1 MAALEARSHVPLFS
15 ASSYYPI
22 YIWRWSLHDT
32 QPNSIDLSLPTTHTV
47 PISLESKWPSR
58 AAGRPCSSSHWW
70 CWRRRRR
77 HCRRRPH
84 TAATTTATSGAP
96 TASRTPTAT
105 RCALRPALPTPL
117 PVTPTTPRLDH
128 ITHSPAPHARRRII
142 HLLLVNFFIHF
153 SVIESI
159 PSLTNNSLIHV
170 VV

>member
-1 MAALEARSHVPLFS
+1 MAALEARSHVPLFP

-70 CWRRRRR
+70 CWRRR
-77 HCRRRPH
+77 CRRRPH